1 MTAAQGRV
9 PVTAAHRGSGAHVPC
24 ARLEPCSG
32 RMASRTGV
40 RRGEQRR
47 SKNKTMKGC
56 HAEPPCETLAVQ
68 DIEKATNSWQIDQST
83 WLVHAA
89 RRFGNRANSGESPSF
104 ASPPRD
110 GFAIVDRFAPVC
122 SCLESS
128 VGLLCRPPYC
138 IPPPL
143 AMPQKGGSHLPPAGD
158 GRHNTVL
165 RGGPAPCTGDG
176 DSCAASPSSR
186 DPAIAAR

>member
-1 MTAAQGRV
+1 MQRKMVGSAVTASLILAPATSALTGVSRAGGGDPVPVAAAQGPVPVAAAQGRI

-110 GFAIVDRFAPVC
+110 GFAIVDRFAPVF

-128 VGLLCRPPYC
+128 VGLLCRP
-138 IPPPL
+138 
-143 AMPQKGGSHLPPAGD
+143 A
-158 GRHNTVL
+158 
-165 RGGPAPCTGDG
+165 
-176 DSCAASPSSR
+176 
-186 DPAIAAR
+186 